1 MGVYGWFKTDGIE
14 VITGIK
20 VKYSTKD
27 KYTYMSVLTSNMPF
41 PLRFHFLK
49 KTKAYNKA
57 NAAKSI
63 KYFIAVHSFLGFSLI
78 FASVAAWDVSA
89 SPDSPPAFSAASGS
103 LSGHSG

>member
-63 KYFIAVHSFLGFSLI
+63 KYFIAVHSFLGVSLI

-89 SPDSPPAFSAASGS
+89 SPASPPAFSAASGS

>member
-63 KYFIAVHSFLGFSLI
+63 KYFIAVHSFLTFL
-78 FASVAAWDVSA
+78 
-89 SPDSPPAFSAASGS
+89 
-103 LSGHSG
+103 